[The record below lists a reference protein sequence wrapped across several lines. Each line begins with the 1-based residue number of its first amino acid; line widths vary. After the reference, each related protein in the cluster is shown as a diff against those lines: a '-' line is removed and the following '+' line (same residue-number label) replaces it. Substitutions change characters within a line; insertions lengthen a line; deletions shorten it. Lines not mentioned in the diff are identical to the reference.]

1 MNLSFKIKV
10 AIIMTT
16 ILVASSGILYTLEVN
31 NIMSIPD
38 VGMCYVS
45 SPQVAADNS
54 SFSVQFHDVNFTFL
68 YWYWPLS
75 QVIENNTVYVAEQ
88 RVQVFVSVQTSDGLS
103 EVVQFEIDSSSS
115 CVFNPDPTFVNYS
128 ASHASTLCGI
138 ATANTEELHNKWVYF
153 VSI

>member
-1 MNLSFKIKV
+1 MNLSFKMKIAV
-10 AIIMTT
+10 VITT
-16 ILVASSGILYTLEVN
+16 IIIASSGVLYTLEVN
-31 NIMSIPD
+31 NIMPILD
-38 VGMCYVS
+38 VALCYVS
-45 SPQVAADNS
+45 IPQVAADNS
-54 SFSVQFHDVNFTFL
+54 SFSVLFHDINFTFL

-115 CVFNPDPTFVNYS
+115 CIFNPDPTLLSYT
-128 ASHASTLCGI
+128 ASHASKLCGI

>member
-10 AIIMTT
+10 VIIMTT

-38 VGMCYVS
+38 VGSCYVS

-115 CVFNPDPTFVNYS
+115 CIFNPDPTLLSYT
-128 ASHASTLCGI
+128 ASHASKLCGI